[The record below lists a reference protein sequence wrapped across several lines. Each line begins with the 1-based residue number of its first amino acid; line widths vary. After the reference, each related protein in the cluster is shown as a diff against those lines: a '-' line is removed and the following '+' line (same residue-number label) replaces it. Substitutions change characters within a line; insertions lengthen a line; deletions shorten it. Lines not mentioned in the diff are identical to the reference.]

1 MIWCCSL
8 DERNSDVKWKFE
20 CEDGMRVKM
29 EVGVAVKKADKN
41 YKGWVEGGSSRP
53 DHDLVGLI
61 YPDGVRNLSPI
72 DPTEQIC
79 DINRLDLGK

>member
-1 MIWCCSL
+1 M
-8 DERNSDVKWKFE
+8 
-20 CEDGMRVKM
+20 
-29 EVGVAVKKADKN
+29 AVKKADKN